1 MKLKLLLLF
10 LFIVTSFF
18 SFSQEKAKIDS
29 LNNILKK
36 KIHDTVRIKT
46 LLDLAIRLQDT
57 DINLSSNTANTAYK
71 LIKKNKYNKVLSH
84 YYLIKCREYNFKSDF
99 KNALHYANLA
109 HDYSLKEKNE
119 RKHLTSIQYKALVI
133 NANNMDFKASIKF
146 LNKKIDSI
154 NKKNKIVELADVYF
168 SLASSYSRDNKFNSA
183 IKNFITAIKIYDAN
197 NEPYGIRNCYF
208 EICDIYTYTGDYN
221 NALLYSNK
229 IFELAKKHKLDSK
242 RDQTLDLAK
251 AGEIQL
257 KLGNFKKAEALLS
270 QSFKYCNEIGDEFN
284 RIYIVTNIIQNNLE
298 LKKYENAILLCKN
311 ELKREKLNNEL
322 TIVFYNFLASTYTKT
337 NNLKLAKL
345 YIEKALAII
354 IKNDIDLLKYGENIS
369 IYDNAAKIYFELKDY
384 KKAYFYL
391 DKYNNLSEKINSEYT
406 AQKVET
412 IQAEF
417 NLIDKELEIKNLKL
431 KEQAKNIQLAN
442 QLKNIY
448 FAIIII
454 LIFVA
459 TTILIFIV
467 YRNSRKNNKAL
478 KNKNEIIVE
487 KNKLLQ
493 KAISEKDLLIRE
505 IHHRVKNNLQLV
517 MSLLNIQSRKNKNKE
532 INEFIE
538 KSQVR
543 INSIAL
549 IHQNLYNSP
558 NLSKVNFNDY
568 LEQLLSSIISIQTDK
583 TDKINF
589 NINTNKISFDVQTA
603 IPLGLI
609 LNELISNS
617 LKYAF
622 PNDEEFGQINISL
635 IDEGKNEYCIF
646 YEDNG
651 IGYSDSEIKSS
662 SIGIKLVTLL
672 TEQLNGNISH
682 SNDDGTK
689 YKITFTEIIN
699 NTL

>member
-1 MKLKLLLLF
+1 MKVKILSIF
-10 LFIVTSFF
+10 LFIISISVS
-18 SFSQEKAKIDS
+18 SQEKSKIDS
-29 LNNILKK
+29 INNVLKT
-36 KIHDTVRIKT
+36 KINDTIRIKT
-46 LLDLAIRLQDT
+46 LLNLAILLQDSN
-57 DINLSSNTANTAYK
+57 INTSSKIANKAFE
-71 LIKKNKYNKVLSH
+71 LIKKKKYNKVLSL
-84 YYLIKCREYNFKSDF
+84 YYLTKCKEYYLKFDF
-99 KNALHYANLA
+99 KKSLYYANLA
-109 HDYSLKEKNE
+109 HNKTLNDKDERQHLK
-119 RKHLTSIQYKALVI
+119 SIEYKALVI
-133 NANNMDFKASIKF
+133 NAKMMNYKASIKF
-146 LNKKIDSI
+146 LNKKLDSI
-154 NKKNKIVELADVYF
+154 NIKKKHNELADIYF
-168 SLASSYSRDNKFNSA
+168 SLASSYSRDNRFNNA
-183 IKNFITAIKIYDAN
+183 IKKFIVAITIYDAN
-197 NEPYGIRNCYF
+197 NEPLGIRNCYF

-270 QSFKYCNEIGDEFN
+270 QSFKFCNEIGDEFN
-284 RIYIVTNIIQNNLE
+284 RMYIVTNIIQNNLE

-391 DKYNNLSEKINSEYT
+391 DKYNNLSEKIDSEYT

-442 QLKNIY
+442 QIKNNY

-454 LIFVA
+454 LIFVSI
-459 TTILIFIV
+459 TILIFIV
-467 YRNSRKNNKAL
+467 YRNSRKNNIAL
-478 KNKNEIIVE
+478 KTKNEIIE
-487 KNKLLQ
+487 KKNKLLQ

-589 NINTNKISFDVQTA
+589 NINTNKISFDAQTA

-635 IDEGKNEYCIF
+635 IDEGKNEYSIF

-651 IGYSDSEIKSS
+651 IGYLDSEIKSS

-672 TEQLNGNISH
+672 AEQLNGNISH